1 MLHKGVGLET
11 IKKVAGDVP
20 GFDQFVKEF
29 FVKESSFK
37 KSSFTLSHK
46 KDFTRQKESELNTA
60 IQLTKESSFMR
71 KDDAL
76 FEVIMG
82 VLVNDSC
89 ANPNLIDPVTF

>member
-29 FVKESSFK
+29 FVKNGLKRE
-37 KSSFTLSHK
+37 FTKH
-46 KDFTRQKESELNTA
+46 KESELNTA
-60 IQLTKESSFMR
+60 IQLSKESSFMR

-89 ANPNLIDPVTF
+89 ANPKLIDPVTF